1 MRILIFTAFYEPFVS
16 GAERMVVETVRRLAG
31 RFSIAVVTARLDA
44 KLPRRETRMIEGTT
58 LTYEIV
64 RVGVGAKWDKFLYPL
79 LAPLWALHHPHDLVH
94 AVMESYAGIAL
105 WWYRAFGG
113 KKPTVLTL
121 QSGDLDMPEKNRQ
134 IPRFVW
140 KNIHTSPT
148 IAVGISTALTR
159 RAERLGA
166 KRTLTIPNGVD
177 FGHLAKVPRGEK
189 APHRVVTVARLS
201 PEKGLPFLIEAI
213 KIARHSVEDAE
224 LVIVGGGALEAQ
236 LREYVE
242 KLSLQDVVRFLGAKP
257 NAEAMAEVAKCAVF
271 VLPSLGEGL
280 GIVLLEA
287 QALGV
292 PVIGTDVGG
301 IPDVIEHQKSGLLV
315 PPSDPKAIAVAI
327 VRVFTEAGLG
337 DRLAA
342 GAKVRLAK
350 FDWDPIA
357 ERYAGLYI
365 ELASTSVI
373 PAKTGT

>member
-1 MRILIFTAFYEPFVS
+1 MRCLIYSAFYEPFVS

-31 RFSIAVVTARLDA
+31 RFSIIVVTARLDA

-64 RVGVGAKWDKFLYPL
+64 RLGVGAKWDKYFYPI
-79 LAPLWALHHPHDLVH
+79 LAPLWTLRQPHDLVH

-113 KKPTVLTL
+113 KRPTILTL
-121 QSGDLDMPEKNRQ
+121 QSGDLDMPEKNRK

-140 KNIHTSPT
+140 KNIHVSPT
-148 IAVGISTALTR
+148 VAVGISNALTK
-159 RAERLGA
+159 RAEKLGA
-166 KRTLTIPNGVD
+166 KRTKTIPNGVD
-177 FGHLAKVPRGEK
+177 FSHLAKVPRGEK
-189 APHRVVTVARLS
+189 ISHRVVTVARLS

-224 LVIVGGGALEAQ
+224 LAIVGGGALEAD
-236 LREYVE
+236 LKAYVE
-242 KLSLQDVVRFLGAKP
+242 KLSLQDVVRFLGARP
-257 NAEAMAEVAKCAVF
+257 NAQALAEVAKSAVF

-301 IPDVIEHQKSGLLV
+301 IPDLVEHEKTGLLV
-315 PPSDPKAIAVAI
+315 PPSDAKAIAEAI
-327 VRVFTEAGLG
+327 IRVLTEPGLG

-342 GAKVRLAK
+342 GAKERLAK
-350 FDWDPIA
+350 FDWDKIA
-357 ERYAGLYI
+357 ERYAALYE
-365 ELASTSVI
+365 ELV
-373 PAKTGT
+373 K

>member
-1 MRILIFTAFYEPFVS
+1 MRVLILSAFYEPFVS
-16 GAERMVVETVRRLAG
+16 GAERMVVETVRRRAG
-31 RFSIAVVTARLDA
+31 RFSLTVVTARLDGRLA
-44 KLPRRETRMIEGTT
+44 RRETRLIEGTA

-64 RVGVGAKWDKFLYPL
+64 RLGLGTRWDKFLFPL
-79 LAPLWALHHPHDLVH
+79 LAPLWALKAPHDLVH

-121 QSGDLDMPEKNRQ
+121 QSGDLDMPEKNRK

-140 KNIHTSPT
+140 RNIHASPT

-166 KRTLTIPNGVD
+166 ERTLTIPNGVD

-189 APHRVVTVARLS
+189 IPRRVVTVARLS
-201 PEKGLPFLIEAI
+201 PEKGLPFLIDAL

-224 LVIVGGGALEAQ
+224 LAIVGGGALEAE
-236 LREYVE
+236 LKAHVE
-242 KLSLQDVVRFLGAKP
+242 NASLQDVVRFLGPMP
-257 NAEAMAEVAKCAVF
+257 NAEAMAEVAKSGVF

-292 PVIGTDVGG
+292 PVIGTEVGG
-301 IPDVIEHQKSGLLV
+301 IPDVIEHEKTGLLV
-315 PPSDPKAIAVAI
+315 PPSDAEALAKAI
-327 VRVFTEAGLG
+327 VRLLTEPGLS

-342 GAKVRLAK
+342 GAQERLAK
-350 FDWDPIA
+350 FDWDKIA
-357 ERYAGLYI
+357 ERYAELYG
-365 ELASTSVI
+365 EL
-373 PAKTGT
+373 GR

>member
-1 MRILIFTAFYEPFVS
+1 MRVLIFSAFYEPFVS

-31 RFSIAVVTARLDA
+31 RFSLCVVTARLDA
-44 KLPRRETRMIEGTT
+44 KLSRRETRMIEGTT

-64 RVGVGAKWDKFLYPL
+64 RLGVGAKWDKFLFPL
-79 LAPLWALHHPHDLVH
+79 LAPLWALRQPHDLVH

-113 KKPTVLTL
+113 KQPTVLTL
-121 QSGDLDMPEKNRQ
+121 QSGDLDMPEKNRK

-140 KNIHTSPT
+140 KRIHTSPS
-148 IAVGISTALTR
+148 AVVGISTALTR

-166 KRTLTIPNGVD
+166 TRTLTIPNGVD
-177 FGHLAKVPRGEK
+177 FGHLAAVPRGEK

-224 LVIVGGGALEAQ
+224 LAIVGGGALEAD
-236 LREYVE
+236 LKAYVE
-242 KLSLQDVVRFLGAKP
+242 QLSLQDVVRFLGALP
-257 NAEAMAEVAKCAVF
+257 NALAMAEVAKSGLF

-292 PVIGTDVGG
+292 PVVGTDVGG
-301 IPDVIEHQKSGLLV
+301 IPDVIEGGKTGLLV
-315 PPSDPKAIAVAI
+315 PASDAKALAGAI
-327 VRVFTEAGLG
+327 VRALTEPGLG
-337 DRLAA
+337 ARLAA
-342 GAKVRLAK
+342 GAKERLAK

-357 ERYAGLYI
+357 ERYAALYE
-365 ELASTSVI
+365 ELA
-373 PAKTGT
+373 K

>member
-1 MRILIFTAFYEPFVS
+1 MCVLILSAFYEPFVS

-31 RFSIAVVTARLDA
+31 RFSITVVTARLDA

-64 RVGVGAKWDKFLYPL
+64 RLGFGAKWDKFLYPL
-79 LAPLWALHHPHDLVH
+79 LAPLWALRQPHDLVH

-113 KKPTVLTL
+113 KKPTIMTL
-121 QSGDLDMPEKNRQ
+121 QSGDLDMPEKNRK

-140 KNIHTSPT
+140 RNIHTSPT

-159 RAERLGA
+159 RAEKLGA
-166 KRTLTIPNGVD
+166 KRTMTIPNGVD
-177 FGHLAKVPRGEK
+177 FGHLNEILQVEK
-189 APHRVVTVARLS
+189 SVHRVVTVARLS

-224 LVIVGGGALEAQ
+224 LAIVGGGALEAE
-236 LREYVE
+236 LKTYAE

-257 NAEAMAEVAKCAVF
+257 NAEAMAEVAKSAVF

-292 PVIGTDVGG
+292 PVIGTDIGG
-301 IPDVIEHQKSGLLV
+301 IPDVIEHEKTGLLV
-315 PPSDPKAIAVAI
+315 PPSDAKAIAAAI
-327 VRVFTEAGLG
+327 VRILTEPGLG

-342 GAKVRLAK
+342 GARERLAK
-350 FDWDPIA
+350 FDWDKIA
-357 ERYAGLYI
+357 ESYAALYE
-365 ELASTSVI
+365 ELA
-373 PAKTGT
+373 K